1 MATLISIATYLL
13 INGTS
18 HHILFSAVSEKLQ
31 IVLVSSEDECMS
43 LEMKSP
49 QLWMFRQVECWALL
63 LLATEEPMIDL

>member
-1 MATLISIATYLL
+1 
-13 INGTS
+13 
-18 HHILFSAVSEKLQ
+18 
-31 IVLVSSEDECMS
+31 MS